1 MSQWHYPKGSLRQ
14 GPWEAIVDESL
25 PGWKHT
31 GMRLA
36 DAADAPKFDIPADNK
51 ERVIYMLSGA
61 TTEVTYTLA
70 GSSDS
75 ETVELQGRQ
84 SVFHGGVDYLF
95 LPPETTISFTTT
107 GRVMVVEAVAT
118 QHHRVQLRRAADVPL
133 LLRGAG
139 KSTRQIHDFGGVD
152 HLEADRMVAVE
163 VIAPAGN
170 WSGVPPHKHDT
181 YIPGVESNLEEV
193 YYFELAPDRAYSPSG
208 EVDPVAYFRTYSSD
222 EREMDELFEIR
233 NGDIVLVPY
242 GYHGPAAAMPGY
254 DLYFMNVMAGPDPDR
269 SWNVSDDPKH
279 QWIRDTWALE
289 EIDPRLPYQ
298 A

>member
-1 MSQWHYPKGSLRQ
+1 MSQWYYPKGSLRQ
-14 GPWEAIVDESL
+14 GPWEAVVDESL
-25 PGWKHT
+25 PGWTYT

-36 DAADAPKFDIPADNK
+36 DAKDSTRFEIAPDNK
-51 ERVIYMLSGA
+51 ERVIYMLSGEA
-61 TTEVTYTLA
+61 TEVTYSTA
-70 GSSDS
+70 GSS
-75 ETVELQGRQ
+75 ETLVLQGRQ
-84 SVFHGGVDYLF
+84 SVFHGAVDYLY
-95 LPPETTISFTTT
+95 LPIQSDISFTTN
-107 GRVMVVEAVAT
+107 GRVMVVEAVAS
-118 QHHRVQLRRAADVPL
+118 VAKPVNLRKASDVPL

-139 KSTRQIHDFGGVD
+139 KSTRQIHDFGGVE
-152 HLEADRMVAVE
+152 HLDADRMVAVE
-163 VIAPAGN
+163 VIAPSGN

-208 EVDPVAYFRTYSSD
+208 PANPVAYFKTYSSD
-222 EREMDELFEIR
+222 ERAMDELFEIR

-269 SWNVSDDPKH
+269 SWNVTNDPH
-279 QWIRDTWALE
+279 HEWIRDTWDSE
-289 EIDPRLPYQ
+289 EKDPRLPYT

>member
-1 MSQWHYPKGSLRQ
+1 MSQWYYPKGSLRQ
-14 GPWEAIVDESL
+14 GPWEAVVDESL
-25 PGWKHT
+25 PGWKYT

-36 DAADAPKFDIPADNK
+36 DAKDSPRFEIAPDTK
-51 ERVIYMLSGA
+51 ERVIYMLSGES
-61 TTEVTYTLA
+61 TEVTYSTA
-70 GSSDS
+70 GSS
-75 ETVELQGRQ
+75 ETVVLEGRQ
-84 SVFHGGVDYLF
+84 SVFHGAADYLY
-95 LPPETTISFTTT
+95 LPIQSDISFTTN
-107 GRVMVVEAVAT
+107 GRVMVVEAVAS
-118 QHHRVQLRRAADVPL
+118 VAKPVNLRKASDVPL

-139 KSTRQIHDFGGVD
+139 KSTRQIHDFGGVE
-152 HLEADRMVAVE
+152 HLDADRMVAVE
-163 VIAPAGN
+163 VIAPSGN

-208 EVDPVAYFRTYSSD
+208 PTNPVAYFKTYSSD
-222 EREMDELFEIR
+222 ERAMDELFEIR

-269 SWNVSDDPKH
+269 SWNVTNDPH
-279 QWIRDTWALE
+279 HEWIRDTWDSE
-289 EIDPRLPYQ
+289 EKDPRLPYT